1 MTVRED
7 IFKLINQHN
16 NVLLYKQETL
26 LYEIYQSKTR
36 GDTWAYISN
45 PRQGKYALEIVLQ
58 TFKEEKIMKN
68 MSVANI
74 LDEIS
79 QIARNKKTHLILF
92 VNYFENINKRTITY
106 YQDLINIGNIYLI
119 VNIVEDK
126 DFVDDEFLQN
136 FIIIDTN
143 EYTSNRAHSIN
154 VKYTLL
160 LILSLFIFFLFLRV
174 QLSITSFL
182 VSTLWFTLLMYRSF
196 YYITR

>member
-58 TFKEEKIMKN
+58 IFREEKIMKN

-79 QIARNKKTHLILF
+79 QIARNKKTPLILF

-106 YQDLINIGNIYLI
+106 YQDLINMGNIYLI

>member
-58 TFKEEKIMKN
+58 IFREEKIMKN
-68 MSVANI
+68 MSVENI

-79 QIARNKKTHLILF
+79 QIARNKKTPLILF

-106 YQDLINIGNIYLI
+106 YQDLINMGNIYLI

>member
-7 IFKLINQHN
+7 IFKVINQHN

-58 TFKEEKIMKN
+58 IFREEKIMKN

-79 QIARNKKTHLILF
+79 QIARNKKTPLILF

-106 YQDLINIGNIYLI
+106 YQDLINMGNIYLI

>member
-36 GDTWAYISN
+36 EDTWAYILN

-58 TFKEEKIMKN
+58 TFREEKIMKN

-79 QIARNKKTHLILF
+79 QIARNKKTPLILF

-106 YQDLINIGNIYLI
+106 YQDLINMGNIYLI

>member
-36 GDTWAYISN
+36 RDTWAYISN

-58 TFKEEKIMKN
+58 IFREEKIMKN

-79 QIARNKKTHLILF
+79 QIARNKKTPLILF

-106 YQDLINIGNIYLI
+106 YQDLINMGNIYLI

>member
-58 TFKEEKIMKN
+58 TFREEKIMKN

-74 LDEIS
+74 LDAIS
-79 QIARNKKTHLILF
+79 QIARNKKTALILF

-106 YQDLINIGNIYLI
+106 YQDLINMGNIYLI

>member
-1 MTVRED
+1 M
-7 IFKLINQHN
+7 
-16 NVLLYKQETL
+16 
-26 LYEIYQSKTR
+26 
-36 GDTWAYISN
+36 
-45 PRQGKYALEIVLQ
+45 
-58 TFKEEKIMKN
+58 
-68 MSVANI
+68 
-74 LDEIS
+74 
-79 QIARNKKTHLILF
+79 
-92 VNYFENINKRTITY
+92 
-106 YQDLINIGNIYLI
+106 GNIYLI

>member
-36 GDTWAYISN
+36 EDTWAYISN

-58 TFKEEKIMKN
+58 TFREEKIMKN

-79 QIARNKKTHLILF
+79 QIARKKKTPLILF

-106 YQDLINIGNIYLI
+106 YQDLVNMGNIYLI

>member
-7 IFKLINQHN
+7 IFRLINQHN

-58 TFKEEKIMKN
+58 IFREEKIMKN

-79 QIARNKKTHLILF
+79 QIARNKKTPLILF

-106 YQDLINIGNIYLI
+106 YQDLINMGNIYLI